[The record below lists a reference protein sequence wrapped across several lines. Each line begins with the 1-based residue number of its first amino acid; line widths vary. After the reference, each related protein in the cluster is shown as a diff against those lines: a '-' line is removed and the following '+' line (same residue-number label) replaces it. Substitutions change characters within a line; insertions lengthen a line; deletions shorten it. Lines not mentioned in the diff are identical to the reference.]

1 MRVPPVPRTGVRAAT
16 RVPRV
21 PRNGVRA
28 ACAGLAAL
36 LLFAGCFAPSG
47 GDQPGPAGP
56 SLPTPQVSLST
67 QVDGTVSLVRQALAQ
82 AGLQLNPPVTAY
94 RPSEPAGL
102 ATSPRAVFQESVAD
116 PDQGYVLIYDLSDT
130 ATATD
135 RGKELAAYLGSGF
148 GQTNYPLDAQ
158 FAISQV
164 GGTLVFTWWSASRSS
179 NDALAEAAF
188 SAVASVGQPIPV
200 VK

>member
-1 MRVPPVPRTGVRAAT
+1 MSAAGNRIPAT
-16 RVPRV
+16 L
-21 PRNGVRA
+21 
-28 ACAGLAAL
+28 AGLAVLAL
-36 LLFAGCFAPSG
+36 LAGCFAAPPV
-47 GDQPGPAGP
+47 QQAPGPD
-56 SLPTPQVSLST
+56 LPTPQASLSV
-67 QVDGTVSLVRQALAQ
+67 QVDGTVSLLRQALAQ
-82 AGLQLNPPVTAY
+82 AGLQLNTPSIAY

-102 ATSPRAVFQESVAD
+102 ATAPRAVFQESVAD
-116 PDQGYVLIYDLSDT
+116 TDQGYVVVYDLQDT

-164 GGTLVFTWWSASRSS
+164 GGTIVFTWWSASRSS
-179 NDALAEAAF
+179 NDALAQSAF
-188 SAVASVGQPIPV
+188 DAVAGVGQPIPV